1 MTYCRIRIGIAGGD
15 GGQLLELGVDVT
27 MTSPQPLTVD
37 DAQRA
42 ELAELDRHRRRH
54 QRIGRVTQDRGGL
67 EPVGIDL
74 PRGGDVLGGTGPT
87 GRDDADVVQFVGPSG
102 RPAHADFDEVT
113 HQCAFLGGSSA
124 AHRPYG
130 VPGPNGP
137 GTHVG
142 CQRE

>member
-1 MTYCRIRIGIAGGD
+1 MHDEELHTRLEQGRGQFRRVLRAHANSGGDTGVANLRHGLGEKTAVEGRGVQLLQMTYCRIRIGIAGGD

-54 QRIGRVTQDRGGL
+54 QRIGRVTQDRGL

-87 GRDDADVVQFVGPSG
+87 
-102 RPAHADFDEVT
+102 
-113 HQCAFLGGSSA
+113 
-124 AHRPYG
+124 
-130 VPGPNGP
+130 
-137 GTHVG
+137 
-142 CQRE
+142 